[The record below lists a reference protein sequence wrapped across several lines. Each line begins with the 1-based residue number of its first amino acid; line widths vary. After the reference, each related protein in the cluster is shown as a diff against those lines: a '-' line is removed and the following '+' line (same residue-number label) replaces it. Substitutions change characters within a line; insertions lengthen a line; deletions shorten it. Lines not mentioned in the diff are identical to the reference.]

1 MHHLPSWKGC
11 DQVPKLLVPAKLMFF
26 AYTGPNQEAMPLAT
40 SNTSHHWLLYVQSSV
55 LIFNAGTI
63 VDRANVTRKSTNKY
77 RDILEVYPGELLT
90 LLTQSNAKP
99 D

>member
-1 MHHLPSWKGC
+1 MSRSERF
-11 DQVPKLLVPAKLMFF
+11 KLTA
-26 AYTGPNQEAMPLAT
+26 AT
-40 SNTSHHWLLYVQSSV
+40 
-55 LIFNAGTI
+55 IFNAGTI